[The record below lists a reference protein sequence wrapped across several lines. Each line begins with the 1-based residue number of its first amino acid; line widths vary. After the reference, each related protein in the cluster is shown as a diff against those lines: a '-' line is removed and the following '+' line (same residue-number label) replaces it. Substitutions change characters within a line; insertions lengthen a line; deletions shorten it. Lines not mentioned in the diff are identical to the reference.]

1 MPTPY
6 KCTAHIKGNQFYKA
20 MAFAAASIK
29 SKKLTLYFA
38 TKWARSM
45 KYKID
50 DGPWNYVDREAVFEW
65 K

>member
-29 SKKLTLYFA
+29 SKKTDLILCN
-38 TKWARSM
+38 KVGQ
-45 KYKID
+45 KYEVQ
-50 DGPWNYVDREAVFEW
+50 NR
-65 K
+65 